1 MSAKDIRNIVLLG
14 HGGSGK
20 TTLAESMLFMTGG
33 TDRFGK
39 VTDGNTTCDYD
50 AEEIKRNISI
60 SLAVAPVK
68 YKNVKINV
76 LDTPGNFDFA
86 GEVLSGIRAAECAV
100 LVCGAKDGLS
110 VGAERAWKMLG
121 NKPRMIFIN
130 RTDEENSDYNACFDA
145 LKGKF
150 GTAVAPI
157 VAPIIDGSKKV
168 TGIVDLLHNKAYEVK
183 GGKAAECAIPADIA
197 DEVEA
202 LRAELMEAAAG
213 ADEELMEKFF
223 ETMELSAE
231 EIAKG
236 LKLGVRDGSVAPVL
250 CGSAISGLGV
260 DMLMQTVLDL
270 VPVAT
275 DMPAEA
281 AQDDDG
287 NAVEVAHD
295 ENGATAAIVFKTV
308 SDQYGKFSLVKVVR
322 GKITGDMSL
331 YDTTTGN
338 TEKLGRLYTL
348 KGKKNEEVKEICCG
362 DIGAIAKMDRVK
374 TGDTLCDP
382 KSIVKLAGMPAIAP
396 KTRGQEEKLGTGLNR
411 LNEEDPTFTVV
422 NNAETHQMV
431 VSGAGDIQIDVLVSK
446 LKTRFGVDA
455 ELDTPRVPYREKI
468 RKTVQKQGRHKK
480 QTGGSGQFGD
490 VWVRFEPNE
499 ESEEMVFAEEVF
511 GGSVPKNFFPAVEK
525 GLREAVLHGPLAGY
539 PVVNL
544 KCVLYDGSYH
554 PVDSSEIAFKTAAN
568 LAYKAAMPEASPVLL
583 EPVCELKVTVPDQ
596 YMGDI
601 LGDLNK
607 RRGRVMGMTPTG
619 DGEQII
625 EAECPEA
632 ELMSYAIDLR
642 SMTQSRGSFTMHFV
656 RYEQCSADAQEK
668 AVAAAKAMQE
678 AE

>member
-308 SDQYGKFSLVKVVR
+308 SDQYGKFSLVKVVHDEVYGLGARRVGDDGVERQYPAAHDDAADHVQQHVVNQHKCTDGQPERLCKDDGDDLNAVHRAAVADGQAAADARDDAAEQRTQKQIRARQRR
-322 GKITGDMSL
+322 GNADIDGQHIGD
-331 YDTTTGN
+331 
-338 TEKLGRLYTL
+338 EPGRHR
-348 KGKKNEEVKEICCG
+348 V
-362 DIGAIAKMDRVK
+362 DADREDGVNREHRPLPLEAEQQQR
-374 TGDTLCDP
+374 DVEQD
-382 KSIVKLAGMPAIAP
+382 
-396 KTRGQEEKLGTGLNR
+396 QEEGQRKIVRRQLGEQDGC
-411 LNEEDPTFTVV
+411 
-422 NNAETHQMV
+422 
-431 VSGAGDIQIDVLVSK
+431 AGDAAVVQLYRRNKQRYTDSID
-446 LKTRFGVDA
+446 DA
-455 ELDTPRVPYREKI
+455 RDQQHQKMEGREL
-468 RKTVQKQGRHKK
+468 G
-480 QTGGSGQFGD
+480 
-490 VWVRFEPNE
+490 
-499 ESEEMVFAEEVF
+499 
-511 GGSVPKNFFPAVEK
+511 
-525 GLREAVLHGPLAGY
+525 
-539 PVVNL
+539 
-544 KCVLYDGSYH
+544 
-554 PVDSSEIAFKTAAN
+554 
-568 LAYKAAMPEASPVLL
+568 
-583 EPVCELKVTVPDQ
+583 
-596 YMGDI
+596 
-601 LGDLNK
+601 
-607 RRGRVMGMTPTG
+607 
-619 DGEQII
+619 
-625 EAECPEA
+625 
-632 ELMSYAIDLR
+632 
-642 SMTQSRGSFTMHFV
+642 
-656 RYEQCSADAQEK
+656 
-668 AVAAAKAMQE
+668 
-678 AE
+678 